1 METGTN
7 NANNNFTR
15 FHPPRIVDPDPPLRV
30 ISPLPM
36 AIRTAEVDAYIEKAQ
51 PFARPILRRIRALF
65 HKACPQLEEKLK
77 WGHPSFEYKGMLGG
91 MAAFKKH
98 AVWGLWKAA
107 LINDPTNAMAS
118 DASSPKRGGKLS
130 SVDDLP
136 KDEILLDLIRQ
147 AKDLNDR
154 GVKLPIRSDRKP
166 KPPPKV
172 PADLATALKKNS
184 KAAATF
190 ADFSPSHQREY
201 VEWITE
207 ARQDET
213 RRRRIDQAIQWMAQ
227 GKPRN
232 WKYMVPRK

>member
-1 METGTN
+1 
-7 NANNNFTR
+7 
-15 FHPPRIVDPDPPLRV
+15 
-30 ISPLPM
+30 M
-36 AIRTAEVDAYIEKAQ
+36 ATKTAEIDAYIEKAQ
-51 PFARPILRRIRALF
+51 PFARPILKKVRSLF

-91 MAAFKKH
+91 MAAFKQH
-98 AVWGLWKAA
+98 AVWGLWKAS
-107 LINDPTNAMAS
+107 LINDPNNAMAS
-118 DASSPKRGGKLS
+118 DASSTMGGGKLS

-136 KDEILLDLIRQ
+136 DDEILLDLIHQ

-172 PADLATALKKNS
+172 PADLGAALKKNS

-190 ADFSPSHQREY
+190 AHFSPSHKREY

-207 ARQDET
+207 AKQEET
-213 RRRRIDQAIQWMAQ
+213 RRKRLTQAMEWIAQ

-232 WKYMVPRK
+232 WKYMKK